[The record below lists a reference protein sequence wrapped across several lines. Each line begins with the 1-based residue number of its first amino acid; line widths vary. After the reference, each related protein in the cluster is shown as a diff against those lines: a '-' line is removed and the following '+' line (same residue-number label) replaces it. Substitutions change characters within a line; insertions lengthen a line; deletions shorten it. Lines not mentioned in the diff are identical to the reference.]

1 MTLSKPSAAKKPVKS
16 YFSESEKNKINKIA
30 IAKNKSISSYIRETV
45 LHSWPKRGSSV
56 YSDAVEAAC
65 RSYSG
70 ISRTHMEA
78 IVSAVIVSLHQ
89 STNSCV
95 D

>member
-1 MTLSKPSAAKKPVKS
+1 MTLSKPSAPKKPVKC
-16 YFSESEKNKINKIA
+16 YFSESEKSKINEIA
-30 IAKNKSISSYIRETV
+30 TAENKSISSYIRETV
-45 LHSWPKRGSSV
+45 LYSRPKKGKTV

-78 IVSAVIVSLHQ
+78 IVSAVIVSLHE
-89 STNSCV
+89 STNPK